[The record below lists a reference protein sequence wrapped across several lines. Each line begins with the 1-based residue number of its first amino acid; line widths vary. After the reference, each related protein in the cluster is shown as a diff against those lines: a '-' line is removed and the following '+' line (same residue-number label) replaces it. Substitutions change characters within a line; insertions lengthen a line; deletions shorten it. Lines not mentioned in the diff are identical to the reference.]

1 MTISSTLQQTLKHP
15 SCPDDS
21 FLRCGSVFICAML
34 LQAALIV
41 HCLKLFF
48 FVTSCSSDTSSFG
61 FDQEQ
66 SWRMFSDQA
75 FRITGWRKTGF
86 GLKGG
91 TPIVRKNASEK
102 AMNENLADSSLHCK
116 DGENSK
122 STTETKQR
130 FKLLFKLF
138 LTKTFIFLKL
148 RDLC

>member
-1 MTISSTLQQTLKHP
+1 
-15 SCPDDS
+15 
-21 FLRCGSVFICAML
+21 
-34 LQAALIV
+34 
-41 HCLKLFF
+41 
-48 FVTSCSSDTSSFG
+48 
-61 FDQEQ
+61 
-66 SWRMFSDQA
+66 MFSDQA
-75 FRITGWRKTGF
+75 FRLTGWSKTGF

-138 LTKTFIFLKL
+138 LT
-148 RDLC
+148 